1 VEGIEYDSVNEAGEA
16 LMQAIYRIIQSNRR
30 GFDIEIGT
38 IASLSICV
46 TYTGGNWVQYV
57 RLRGEKYQAGSFSHN
72 LFYSLGHWN
81 TGRGLVYAMRDTL
94 NDIKGENTFT
104 EAVAHRMAIKLEQ
117 FNREAERLP
126 ERVEKLSKLVENLK
140 AELEPLKAEELK
152 LRQELAKAEEDEL
165 LPHASTES
173 RSRLVS
179 APMPA
184 LYTGAES
191 RVVEYIRG
199 LGEPTTTDADGN
211 RITWI
216 GQMESLVLKPDVTHQ
231 RSIEEEYSIEEARE
245 QLERTLSH
253 SVEAT
258 TDKVRELDVQ
268 LRAMRLLIGVIGL
281 SDAATDRVMERL
293 NTRLKLEL
301 GVMSQD
307 DGGYL
312 WKTVGSGK
320 QGRLF

>member
-1 VEGIEYDSVNEAGEA
+1 
-16 LMQAIYRIIQSNRR
+16 MQAIYRIIQSNRLR
-30 GFDIEIGT
+30 FDIEIGT

-104 EAVAHRMAIKLEQ
+104 EAVAHRMAIKLEK
-117 FNREAERLP
+117 FNRDAFRLP

-152 LRQELAKAEEDEL
+152 LRQELAKAQEDEP

-173 RSRLVS
+173 RSRLVP

-184 LYTGAES
+184 LYTGVES

-199 LGEPTTTDADGN
+199 LGEPTATDADGN

-216 GQMESLVLKPDVTHQ
+216 KQMESLVLKPDVTHKP
-231 RSIEEEYSIEEARE
+231 SIEEARE
-245 QLERTLSH
+245 QLERTLSR
-253 SVEAT
+253 SVEPT

-268 LRAMRLLIGVIGL
+268 LRAMRQIIGAIGL
-281 SDAATDRVMERL
+281 PDAATNRVMERL

-301 GVMSQD
+301 GVMSLL
-307 DGGYL
+307 DGDYL
-312 WKTVGSGK
+312 WETVGSGK